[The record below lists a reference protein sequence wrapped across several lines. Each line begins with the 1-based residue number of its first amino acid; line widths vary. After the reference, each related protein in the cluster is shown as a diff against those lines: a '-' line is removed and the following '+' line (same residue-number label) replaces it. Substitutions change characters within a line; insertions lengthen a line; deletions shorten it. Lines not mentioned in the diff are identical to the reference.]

1 MWIVLTILGILA
13 TIITAILLHPV
24 QVIIKNDEKENF
36 ILRYKFL
43 YKTFGENP
51 NPDDP
56 LVKTLK
62 KAGGVDR
69 LEKVALQENIR
80 EEGLQKA
87 VSDSYDA
94 LIALLKELLFLFKN
108 CTVTKFDIKIRCAAD
123 EPDETA
129 VQYGLCSAATH
140 TLFSVLSSFLKVRQ
154 RGCNIDIDC
163 DFYENN
169 PIFRYCIVLSIPFRR
184 VLAAFWRVV
193 LTEAKRAGGQAK

>member
-1 MWIVLTILGILA
+1 MWIALTILGILA
-13 TIITAILLHPV
+13 TLITVILLHPV
-24 QVIIKNDEKENF
+24 QVIIKNDDKNNF
-36 ILRYKFL
+36 ILRYKLL

-56 LVKTLK
+56 IVKTLK

-69 LEKVALQENIR
+69 LEKVSLQENIR

-108 CTVTKFDIKIRCAAD
+108 CTVSKFDIKIRCAAD

-129 VQYGLCSAATH
+129 IQYGICSAATH
-140 TLFSVLSSFLKVRQ
+140 TLFTTLCAFLKVRQ

-169 PIFRYCIVLSIPFRR
+169 PVFRYHVVLSVPFSR

-193 LTEAKRAGGQAK
+193 LTEAKRAGGQVK

>member
-1 MWIVLTILGILA
+1 MWIALIILGILA
-13 TIITAILLHPV
+13 TLITVILLHPV
-24 QVIIKNDEKENF
+24 QVIIKNDENDNF
-36 ILRYKFL
+36 ILRYKLL

-51 NPDDP
+51 NPNDP
-56 LVKTLK
+56 IVRTLK

-80 EEGLQKA
+80 QEGLQKA

-108 CTVTKFDIKIRCAAD
+108 CTLAKFDIKIRCAAD

-140 TLFSVLSSFLKVRQ
+140 TLFATLCSFLKVRQ

-169 PIFRYCIVLSIPFRR
+169 PIFRYHIVLSIPFRR

-193 LTEAKRAGGQAK
+193 LTEAKRVNQAK